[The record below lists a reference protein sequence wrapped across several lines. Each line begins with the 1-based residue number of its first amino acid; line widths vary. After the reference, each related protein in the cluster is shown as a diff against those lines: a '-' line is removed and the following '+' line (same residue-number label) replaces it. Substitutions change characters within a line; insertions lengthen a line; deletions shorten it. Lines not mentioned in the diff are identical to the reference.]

1 MQLESFLQSKG
12 LEYAPFDPARATKI
26 LSQLNLK
33 SNPKQKIIQIIGTN
47 GKGSTGR
54 FLALMLH
61 SLGISVGHFTS
72 PHLLKIHERFWI
84 NGKEVSDSILNDCF
98 LKLDKTKLQEASYF
112 EILTFLAKVV
122 FNACEVVILEAG
134 LGGEYDSTTT
144 CFKRDVTLFS
154 SISYDHQEV
163 LGSGLEEIA
172 TTKLNAMQQ
181 NAILGFQEHK
191 EVIEIA
197 KKIANQKNINLE
209 ILTNI
214 PDTIAKYIKAKKY
227 ASYQAQNL
235 SLAYAGLQLVETQIK
250 LPNFTLESLIANLL
264 EFDLKGRMQKI
275 NANIFLDVLH
285 NVNGAKA
292 VFSFL
297 KNSSFS
303 ENKTILI
310 YNSYK
315 DKNPKE
321 ILRLLKPLVKR
332 VEILQVQNL
341 RILEKEMLEKILKEL
356 EIPFCDFIKIDPKE
370 KYLVCG
376 SFSVVAEFL
385 RQYHL

>member
-72 PHLLKIHERFWI
+72 PHLLKINERFWI

-235 SLAYAGLQLVETQIK
+235 SLAYAGLQLVKTQIK